1 MMNPKVLLAT
11 LMMALTASVGAAGTA
26 EAQERYMVV
35 LVDASGSM
43 TEIRASDGK
52 SRFQA
57 ATERSDMWIN
67 YYAMNGGLDGVA
79 VYAFNGTTA
88 TLHTGSAPTPG
99 NPAAPFVDVNVAR
112 AAVMGLSTTQ
122 PPAGLTP
129 LAGSMCEVLDTLI
142 GMQAGDPTR
151 ILQVSSDGLENN
163 TPLGNPCQGPE
174 SEIDFPPYT
183 SSPVPSWQHLVYSK
197 ATNPPGNLP
206 SIIQVDLFDYEEIT
220 GPSFAFSSMVPKMV
234 GGELVAPRAMLKS
247 SASATLAAAPTLRQF
262 FGALTQA
269 TGGALTVIEDTKPVP
284 VIGDLDGDQCID
296 PNDTFQILTRFG
308 KRTPEVDAKYDLDLD
323 GIITY
328 DDYAILA
335 SNITGTCGEPDD
347 QVATQPIV
355 CRGSRSILI
364 ENAAIETPGI
374 GLDVV
379 GSCRVTIRNSR
390 IVSGSTAIRIRGAAT
405 VVVDD
410 SIVGGMNAVLGLTGA
425 AALSAG
431 TTYFK
436 GEKIL
441 VGAYGYIDRGGNT
454 WE

>member
-1 MMNPKVLLAT
+1 MTNPKVLFAT
-11 LMMALTASVGAAGTA
+11 LALALTVSVGAARTA

-43 TEIRASDGK
+43 TELRTDGK
-52 SRFQA
+52 TRFQA

-79 VYAFNGTTA
+79 VYAFNGTAA
-88 TLHTGSAPTPG
+88 TLHTGSAPTPA

-112 AAVMGLSTTQ
+112 AAVMNLATTQ
-122 PPAGLTP
+122 PPQNATP
-129 LAGSMCEVLDTLI
+129 LAGSMCQVLDTLI

-151 ILQVSSDGLENN
+151 ILQVSSDGLENA
-163 TPLGNPCQGPE
+163 TPFGNPCQGPE
-174 SEIDFPPYT
+174 STFDFPPY
-183 SSPVPSWQHLVYSK
+183 SSTPVPSWQYLVYDK

-206 SIIQVDLFDYEEIT
+206 SVIQVDLFDYEEIT

-234 GGELVAPRAMLKS
+234 GGELVAPRALRKA

-296 PNDTFQILTRFG
+296 TADTFEILRRFG
-308 KRTPEVDAKYDLDLD
+308 DRTPDVDAKYDLDLD
-323 GIITY
+323 GIVTY

-347 QVATQPIV
+347 QLPRQAVV
-355 CRGSRSILI
+355 CQGSRSITI
-364 ENAAIETPGI
+364 TNAAIETPGV
-374 GLDVV
+374 GLDVF

-390 IVSGSTAIRIRGAAT
+390 IVAGTTAIRIRGAAT
-405 VVVDD
+405 VTIDD
-410 SIVGGMNAVLGLTGA
+410 SVVAGMNAVIGLTGA

-436 GEKIL
+436 GEKVL
-441 VGAYGYIDRGGNT
+441 VGAFGYIDRGGNT